1 MLYRFDEYELDLQ
14 RYELRYAGKRVKLEP
29 QVFNVLVY
37 LIQHRDQVVTKEE
50 LLEQLWPG
58 RFVSEAS
65 LTSRLMAARRAIG
78 DRGREQGLIQT
89 VHGRGYRFIAPVEER
104 STEAPGG
111 AVLPLFSRAHQP
123 PVPGQSH
130 TAPEIPPLS
139 SGQTLEQ
146 APHDVPAAVPGT
158 AAPPQALTA
167 ERRVQAVGRE
177 AELAQLHRWLQRA
190 LRGSRQVGF
199 VTGEAGL
206 GKTTLLERFLQELGS
221 YGAVWIG
228 RGQCIEHYGAGEA
241 YLPVLEA
248 LGQLCKAQ
256 DGPELITLL
265 ARQAPTW
272 VVQMPWLLT
281 GAELE
286 ALQRRVMGATQ
297 HRMLREMAEAVAVV
311 AAARPLIL
319 VLEDLHWSD
328 HATLDLLAWLA
339 RQPGPTR
346 LLVLGTYRPADVKMY
361 GHPLKAVVQELKMHK
376 HGEELSL
383 TWLTEAAVAEYLTA
397 RFPGIA
403 LPRGLEHLVHQRTE
417 GNPLFMV
424 NVVDAWEAQGWLE
437 EVEGERR
444 LRVGLD
450 GLAQGVPESLRQML
464 AEQLERLRVE
474 EQRLLEAA
482 SVAGVEFSAAAV
494 AASLEIDVVEAEA
507 QCEGLAR
514 RQQWLRSSGIDEWPD
529 GTVAGRYAFIH
540 ALYHHVVYHQLAAAR
555 RVHLHWRIGASKEG
569 AYGPRAHEIAA
580 ELAVHFEHGRDYRR
594 AVQYLQQAA
603 ETAGQRYA
611 HREAIEYLRRALR
624 LLKAMRETPQLI
636 RQELEIQLALGPA
649 LMVTRGFAAPEVAD
663 TYARTRLLCEQLE
676 DRQQLFP
683 VLFGLWRSAHVR
695 AQLQT
700 ARELGE
706 QLVDLANSQGD
717 PALFVEAHGPLGQ
730 TLCVRGELTLA
741 REHLH
746 QVVANYEPSRHSAMA
761 FRFGYDP
768 GVYAYAM
775 EGWVLWLLG
784 YPEQALWRSHDAL
797 RLAWGQSHPFTLSLT
812 LITVAILQLMRG
824 EGEAT
829 LEHVQ
834 AGLALST
841 EHGFPYLSAVG
852 TVLQG
857 WELARMGSI
866 EAGMAQMRE
875 GLAALRATG
884 AELLRPYLLA
894 LLAEACGR
902 SGQIEAALGALEEAL
917 VTADE
922 HAERFYAADLYRLKG
937 KLLLRK
943 CVGAD
948 RTPAAADIAKEQAAG
963 LVTTGWSPLQTEAE
977 ACFQTALTVARRQ
990 AAKSLELRAAMGLS
1004 RLWQQ
1009 QGKRAEAHKLLA
1021 LIYGWFTEGIDTA
1034 DLQEAKALLEELS

>member
-1 MLYRFDEYELDLQ
+1 MLYSFDEYELDLQ

-37 LIQHRDQVVTKEE
+37 LIQQHDRVVTKEE

-78 DRGREQGLIQT
+78 DRGREQRLIQT

-104 STEAPGG
+104 STEAAGRTPSE
-111 AVLPLFSRAHQP
+111 LPHLRSLHSIER
-123 PVPGQSH
+123 
-130 TAPEIPPLS
+130 
-139 SGQTLEQ
+139 
-146 APHDVPAAVPGT
+146 APHDLPAALPNTVSRPST
-158 AAPPQALTA
+158 LIALKT
-167 ERRVQAVGRE
+167 VQAVGRE
-177 AELAQLHRWLQRA
+177 AELAQLHSWLQQA
-190 LRGSRQVGF
+190 LHGSRQVVF

-206 GKTTLLERFLQELGS
+206 GKTTLVEAFLQELGS
-221 YGAVWIG
+221 FGPLRIG
-228 RGQCIEHYGAGEA
+228 HGQCIEHYGAGEA

-248 LGQLCKAQ
+248 LGRLCTEPGGQ
-256 DGPELITLL
+256 ELIALL

-272 VVQMPWLLT
+272 VVQMPWLVT
-281 GAELE
+281 DAEVE
-286 ALQRRVMGATQ
+286 ALQRRVMGGTQ
-297 HRMLREMAEAVAVV
+297 ERMLREIAEALSVLTAE
-311 AAARPLIL
+311 RPLIL

-328 HATLDLLAWLA
+328 PSTLNLIAWLA
-339 RQPGPTR
+339 RRQEPAR
-346 LLVLGTYRPADVKMY
+346 LLVLGTYRSADVPRL
-361 GHPLKAVVQELKMHK
+361 GHPLHAVVHELKMHK
-376 HGEELSL
+376 RGDELAL
-383 TWLTEAAVAEYLTA
+383 TWLTEVAVAEYLTA
-397 RFPGIA
+397 RFPGTA
-403 LPRGLEHLVHQRTE
+403 LPSELAHLVHRRTE

-424 NVVDAWEAQGWLE
+424 NVVDAWEGQGWLE
-437 EVEGERR
+437 EGEGVRQ
-444 LRVGLD
+444 LRMGLD
-450 GLAQGVPESLRQML
+450 ELAQGVPEGLRQML
-464 AEQLERLRVE
+464 AQQLARLSME
-474 EQRLLEAA
+474 EQQVLDAA

-494 AASLEIDVVEAEA
+494 AAGLELDVVEAETR
-507 QCEGLAR
+507 CEGLAR
-514 RQQWLRSSGIDEWPD
+514 QQQWLRAIGSDTWPD

-540 ALYHHVVYHQLAAAR
+540 ALYQNVVYQQLAAAR
-555 RVHLHWRIGASKEG
+555 RIHLHRRIGASKEG
-569 AYGPRAHEIAA
+569 AYGLRAGEIAA
-580 ELAVHFEHGRDYRR
+580 ELAVHFEHARDYGR

-603 ETAGQRYA
+603 KTVGQRHA
-611 HREAIEYLRRALR
+611 PREAIAYLRRALA
-624 LLKAMRETPQLI
+624 LLKALPETPQLI
-636 RQELEIQLALGPA
+636 RQELEVQLALGPA
-649 LMVTRGFAAPEVAD
+649 LMVTRGFAAPEAAD
-663 TYARTRLLCEQLE
+663 TYARARHLCEHLG
-676 DRQQLFP
+676 DRQLLFP
-683 VLFGLWRSAHVR
+683 VLFGLWRSSPVR
-695 AQLQT
+695 AHLQT

-706 QLVDLANSQGD
+706 QLVDLANSQDD

-730 TLCVRGELTLA
+730 TLCVQGELTLA

-746 QVVANYEPSRHSAMA
+746 QVVAMYEPYRHSSLA

-768 GVYAYAM
+768 GVYAHAM

-797 RLAWGQSHPFTLSLT
+797 RLAWGQSHPFTLALT

-834 AGLALST
+834 AGLVLST

-866 EAGMAQMRE
+866 EEGMAQMRE

-917 VTADE
+917 VGADE
-922 HAERFYAADLYRLKG
+922 HAERFYEADLYRLKG
-937 KLLLRK
+937 NLLLRK

-948 RTPAAADIAKEQAAG
+948 RKPAAAEISKEQAAG

-977 ACFQTALTVARRQ
+977 ACFQTALTIARRQ
-990 AAKSLELRAAMGLS
+990 QAKSLELRAAVSLS

-1009 QGKRAEAHKLLA
+1009 QGKREEAHELLA
-1021 LIYGWFTEGIDTA
+1021 PVYGWFAEGFDTA
-1034 DLQEAKALLEELS
+1034 DLQEAKALLQELA